1 MSKKSQRVRFG
12 MLFIVGLV
20 FLGAIAISTLRS
32 GSPAMA
38 QEPLAQPPEGQT
50 YIGSKNCASCHFDQ
64 FLTWK
69 QTKHAK
75 SFDIMSAKYRTD
87 SSCLKCHSTGH
98 GQPTGY
104 KDATTATLAGTSCEA
119 CHGPGSKHAEIA
131 KQFANQKL
139 SKEQDAYVRSTTH
152 KILPGN
158 ACIECHITRGHKKHP
173 TYDK

>member
-1 MSKKSQRVRFG
+1 MSEKSNRVRFS
-12 MLFIVGLV
+12 MLFIVGVV
-20 FLGAIAISTLRS
+20 FLGSIAISTIRS
-32 GSPAMA
+32 GAPAMA
-38 QEPLAQPPEGQT
+38 QEPLAQPPEDQT

-75 SFDIMSAKYRTD
+75 SFDIMPAKYRTD

-98 GQPTGY
+98 GEPTGY
-104 KDATTATLAGTSCEA
+104 KDATTAALAGTSCEA

-158 ACIECHITRGHKKHP
+158 ACIECHATRGHKKHP